1 VGVFF
6 PGDRDLADDPAAC
19 LPREHDRAPC
29 HPTAERMVDAFWSL
43 ITTPWALQPDTL
55 LGAALLAL
63 LAALLGEVVWRVLR
77 WPRLLGY
84 TLVGTALALAGR
96 GAVGDEPALRLAV
109 DGALALLLFEAGARL
124 NLRWLGRNP
133 WLMATSVAEAAL
145 AGIAVWL
152 VLRSLSVAPGVAGPL
167 SIIAIAVSPAVLQ
180 RVVGELHAAGQVTE
194 RLLTLAALNT
204 LYAVLALK
212 LFSAGLLLS
221 DPGTWLEA
229 LSPVL
234 FSFCGSILVG
244 AALGEGLALI
254 ARRLDLRE
262 ENAMVLLLAAVLL
275 ALVVAKTLQLSALL
289 VPLLAGIWLR
299 NRSERPWVWPRHFG
313 SAGGVL
319 VLVMFVAVGSAWR
332 IDALVGALGVAAALV
347 LARAVAKA
355 LAVLALARPSGLGTG
370 QALCLGAALT
380 PMSATAWVLALDFG
394 ARHAAA
400 AAQLM
405 PLLLTALAL
414 LELSAPLLVVASLRL
429 AGEIDVQR
437 KGKKQ

>member
-1 VGVFF
+1 
-6 PGDRDLADDPAAC
+6 
-19 LPREHDRAPC
+19 
-29 HPTAERMVDAFWSL
+29 MVDAFWSL
-43 ITTPWALQPDTL
+43 LTTPWALQPDTL
-55 LGAALLAL
+55 VGAALLAL

-77 WPRLLGY
+77 WPRMLGY
-84 TLVGTALALAGR
+84 TMVGTVLAIASQGAG
-96 GAVGDEPALRLAV
+96 GHEPALRLAI
-109 DGALALLLFEAGARL
+109 DGGLALLLFDAGVRL

-133 WLMATSVAEAAL
+133 WLLASSVAEAAL

-152 VLRSLSVAPGVAGPL
+152 VLRSFAIPPEVAAPL
-167 SIIAIAVSPAVLQ
+167 AIIASAVSPVVLL

-204 LYAVLALK
+204 LYAVLAMK

-275 ALVVAKTLQLSALL
+275 ALVISKTLQLSALL

-313 SAGGVL
+313 SAGAAL

-332 IDALVGALGVAAALV
+332 PEGLAPALGIALA
-347 LARAVAKA
+347 LILTRAVAKS
-355 LAVLALARPSGLGTG
+355 LAVLALARPSGLGVA
-370 QALCLGAALT
+370 QAMCLGVALL
-380 PMSATAWVLALDFG
+380 PMSATAWVLGLDFA
-394 ARHAAA
+394 ARHPSAGT
-400 AAQLM
+400 QLM
-405 PLLLTALAL
+405 PLLLATLAV
-414 LELSAPLLVVASLRL
+414 LELAAPLVVMASLRV
-429 AGEIDVQR
+429 AGEIDVQGQ
-437 KGKKQ
+437 GKS

>member
-1 VGVFF
+1 
-6 PGDRDLADDPAAC
+6 
-19 LPREHDRAPC
+19 
-29 HPTAERMVDAFWSL
+29 MVDAFWSL

-405 PLLLTALAL
+405 PLLLTTLAL

>member
-1 VGVFF
+1 M
-6 PGDRDLADDPAAC
+6 
-19 LPREHDRAPC
+19 
-29 HPTAERMVDAFWSL
+29 TDAFWSL
-43 ITTPWALQPDTL
+43 ITTPWALQPNTL

-63 LAALLGEVVWRVLR
+63 LAALLGEVVWRLLR
-77 WPRLLGY
+77 WPRMLGY
-84 TLVGTALALAGR
+84 GIVGTVLALAGV
-96 GAVGDEPALRLAV
+96 GASGHEPALRLAI

-124 NLRWLGRNP
+124 NLRWLARNP
-133 WLMATSVAEAAL
+133 WLMASSVAEAAL
-145 AGIAVWL
+145 AGVAVWL
-152 VLRSLSVAPGVAGPL
+152 VLRSFAIAPDVAAPL
-167 SIIAIAVSPAVLQ
+167 AIIAAAASPAVLL

-194 RLLTLAALNT
+194 RLLALATLNT
-204 LYAVLALK
+204 LYAVLAMK

-234 FSFCGSILVG
+234 FSFCGSILLG

-275 ALVVAKTLQLSALL
+275 ALVAAKTLQLSALL

-332 IDALVGALGVAAALV
+332 LDSLVASIGIAAALV
-347 LARAVAKA
+347 LARAVAKS
-355 LAVLALARPSGLGTG
+355 LAVLVLARPSGLGIG
-370 QALCLGAALT
+370 QSLCLGAALL
-380 PMSATAWVLALDFG
+380 PMSGTAWVLGLDYA
-394 ARHAAA
+394 ARHPAAG
-400 AAQLM
+400 AQLM
-405 PLLLTALAL
+405 PVLLAALAL
-414 LELSAPLLVVASLRL
+414 LELAAPLVVMASLRA

-437 KGKKQ
+437 RGKDT

>member
-1 VGVFF
+1 
-6 PGDRDLADDPAAC
+6 
-19 LPREHDRAPC
+19 
-29 HPTAERMVDAFWSL
+29 
-43 ITTPWALQPDTL
+43 
-55 LGAALLAL
+55 
-63 LAALLGEVVWRVLR
+63 
-77 WPRLLGY
+77 
-84 TLVGTALALAGR
+84 
-96 GAVGDEPALRLAV
+96 
-109 DGALALLLFEAGARL
+109 
-124 NLRWLGRNP
+124 
-133 WLMATSVAEAAL
+133 
-145 AGIAVWL
+145 
-152 VLRSLSVAPGVAGPL
+152 
-167 SIIAIAVSPAVLQ
+167 
-180 RVVGELHAAGQVTE
+180 VTE

-355 LAVLALARPSGLGTG
+355 LAVLALARPSGLGTS

-394 ARHAAA
+394 ARHTAA

-405 PLLLTALAL
+405 PLLLTTLAL
-414 LELSAPLLVVASLRL
+414 LELSAPLLVMASLRL

>member
-1 VGVFF
+1 M
-6 PGDRDLADDPAAC
+6 A
-19 LPREHDRAPC
+19 
-29 HPTAERMVDAFWSL
+29 DAFWSL

-332 IDALVGALGVAAALV
+332 IDALVGALGIAAALV
-347 LARAVAKA
+347 LARAVAKS
-355 LAVLALARPSGLGTG
+355 LAVLALARPSGLGTR

-405 PLLLTALAL
+405 PLLLTTLAL
-414 LELSAPLLVVASLRL
+414 LELSAPLLVMASLRL

-437 KGKKQ
+437 KGKKR

>member
-1 VGVFF
+1 MT
-6 PGDRDLADDPAAC
+6 DTL
-19 LPREHDRAPC
+19 
-29 HPTAERMVDAFWSL
+29 WSL

-63 LAALLGEVVWRVLR
+63 LAALVGEVVWRTLR
-77 WPRLLGY
+77 WPRMLGY
-84 TLVGTALALAGR
+84 TLVGTVLALASR
-96 GAVGDEPALRLAV
+96 GATGHEPALRLAI

-124 NLRWLGRNP
+124 NLRWLARNP
-133 WLMATSVAEAAL
+133 WLLATSLFEAAL
-145 AGIAVWL
+145 AGVAVWSM
-152 VLRSLSVAPGVAGPL
+152 LRSLAIAPEVAAPL
-167 SIIAIAVSPAVLQ
+167 AIIAAGVSPAVLQ

-204 LYAVLALK
+204 LYAVLAMK

-234 FSFCGSILVG
+234 FSFFGSILVG

-254 ARRLDLRE
+254 ARRFDLRE
-262 ENAMVLLLAAVLL
+262 DNAMVLLLAAVLL
-275 ALVVAKTLQLSALL
+275 ALVIAKTLQLSALL

-319 VLVMFVAVGSAWR
+319 VLVLFVAVASAWR
-332 IDALVGALGVAAALV
+332 LDTVGATIGIAAALV

-355 LAVLALARPSGLGTG
+355 LAVLLLARPSGLGLG
-370 QALCLGAALT
+370 QALCLGAALL
-380 PMSATAWVLALDFG
+380 PMSATAWVLALDFS
-394 ARHAAA
+394 ARHPAAG
-400 AAQLM
+400 AQLM
-405 PLLLTALAL
+405 PVLLSCLAL
-414 LELSAPLLVVASLRL
+414 LELTAPLVVMASLRA
-429 AGEIDVQR
+429 AGEIDVQGR
-437 KGKKQ
+437 QKTP

>member
-1 VGVFF
+1 
-6 PGDRDLADDPAAC
+6 
-19 LPREHDRAPC
+19 
-29 HPTAERMVDAFWSL
+29 
-43 ITTPWALQPDTL
+43 
-55 LGAALLAL
+55 
-63 LAALLGEVVWRVLR
+63 VLR

-332 IDALVGALGVAAALV
+332 IDALVGALGIAAALV
-347 LARAVAKA
+347 LARAVAKSM
-355 LAVLALARPSGLGTG
+355 AVLALARPSGLGTR

-394 ARHAAA
+394 TRHAAA

-405 PLLLTALAL
+405 PLLLTTLAL
-414 LELSAPLLVVASLRL
+414 LELSAPLLVMASLRL

-437 KGKKQ
+437 KGKKR

>member
-1 VGVFF
+1 M
-6 PGDRDLADDPAAC
+6 A
-19 LPREHDRAPC
+19 
-29 HPTAERMVDAFWSL
+29 DAFWSL

-133 WLMATSVAEAAL
+133 WLMATSMAEAAL

-332 IDALVGALGVAAALV
+332 IDALVGALGIAAALV

-355 LAVLALARPSGLGTG
+355 LAVLALARPSGLGTS
-370 QALCLGAALT
+370 QALFLGAALT

-394 ARHAAA
+394 ARHTAA

-405 PLLLTALAL
+405 PLLLTTLAL
-414 LELSAPLLVVASLRL
+414 LELSAPLLVMASLRL

>member
-1 VGVFF
+1 
-6 PGDRDLADDPAAC
+6 
-19 LPREHDRAPC
+19 
-29 HPTAERMVDAFWSL
+29 M
-43 ITTPWALQPDTL
+43 
-55 LGAALLAL
+55 
-63 LAALLGEVVWRVLR
+63 
-77 WPRLLGY
+77 
-84 TLVGTALALAGR
+84 
-96 GAVGDEPALRLAV
+96 
-109 DGALALLLFEAGARL
+109 
-124 NLRWLGRNP
+124 
-133 WLMATSVAEAAL
+133 
-145 AGIAVWL
+145 
-152 VLRSLSVAPGVAGPL
+152 
-167 SIIAIAVSPAVLQ
+167 
-180 RVVGELHAAGQVTE
+180 GELHAAGQVTE
-194 RLLTLAALNT
+194 RLLALAALNT

-244 AALGEGLALI
+244 AALGEGLALM

-289 VPLLAGIWLR
+289 VPLLAGLWLR

-332 IDALVGALGVAAALV
+332 VDALAGALGIAAALV

-394 ARHAAA
+394 ASHPAAG
-400 AAQLM
+400 AQLM
-405 PLLLTALAL
+405 PILLAALAV
-414 LELSAPLLVVASLRL
+414 LELAAPLLVMASLRM

-437 KGKKQ
+437 KANKP

>member
-1 VGVFF
+1 M
-6 PGDRDLADDPAAC
+6 A
-19 LPREHDRAPC
+19 
-29 HPTAERMVDAFWSL
+29 DAFWSL

-332 IDALVGALGVAAALV
+332 IDALVGALGIAAALV

-355 LAVLALARPSGLGTG
+355 LAVLALARPSGLGTS

-394 ARHAAA
+394 ARHTAA

-405 PLLLTALAL
+405 PLLLTTLAL
-414 LELSAPLLVVASLRL
+414 LELSAPLLVMASLRL

-437 KGKKQ
+437 RGKKQ

>member
-1 VGVFF
+1 
-6 PGDRDLADDPAAC
+6 
-19 LPREHDRAPC
+19 
-29 HPTAERMVDAFWSL
+29 MSDAFWSL
-43 ITTPWALQPDTL
+43 VTSPWALQPDTL
-55 LGAALLAL
+55 LGAAVLAL
-63 LAALLGEVVWRVLR
+63 TAALLGEVVWRTLR
-77 WPRLLGY
+77 WPRMLGY
-84 TLVGTALALAGR
+84 SVVGTVLALASS
-96 GAVGDEPALRLAV
+96 GATGHEPALRLAI
-109 DGALALLLFEAGARL
+109 DGALALLLFDAGARL

-133 WLMATSVAEAAL
+133 WLLASSIAEAAL

-152 VLRSLSVAPGVAGPL
+152 VLRSFAIAPEVAVPL
-167 SIIAIAVSPAVLQ
+167 AIIASAVSPAVLL

-204 LYAVLALK
+204 LYAVLAMK

-313 SAGGVL
+313 SAGAML

-332 IDALVGALGVAAALV
+332 LEALVPAIGIAMALV
-347 LARAVAKA
+347 LTRAAAKSF
-355 LAVLALARPSGLGTG
+355 AVLALARPSGLGVA
-370 QALCLGAALT
+370 QAICLGVALL
-380 PMSATAWVLALDFG
+380 PMSATAWVLGLDF
-394 ARHAAA
+394 AASHPA
-400 AAQLM
+400 AGGRLM
-405 PLLLTALAL
+405 PVLLATLAL
-414 LELSAPLLVVASLRL
+414 LELAAPLIVMASLRV
-429 AGEIDVQR
+429 AGEIDVQGR
-437 KGKKQ
+437 GKS

>member
-1 VGVFF
+1 M
-6 PGDRDLADDPAAC
+6 
-19 LPREHDRAPC
+19 
-29 HPTAERMVDAFWSL
+29 TDAFWSL
-43 ITTPWALQPDTL
+43 ITTPWALQPNTL

-63 LAALLGEVVWRVLR
+63 LAALLGEVVWRLLR
-77 WPRLLGY
+77 WPRMLGY
-84 TLVGTALALAGR
+84 GIVGTVLALAGV
-96 GAVGDEPALRLAV
+96 GASGHEPALRLAI

-124 NLRWLGRNP
+124 NLRWLARNP
-133 WLMATSVAEAAL
+133 WLMASSVAEATL
-145 AGIAVWL
+145 AGVAVWL
-152 VLRSLSVAPGVAGPL
+152 VLRSFAIAPDVAAPL
-167 SIIAIAVSPAVLQ
+167 AIIAAAASPAVLL

-194 RLLTLAALNT
+194 RLLALATLNT
-204 LYAVLALK
+204 LYAVLAMK

-234 FSFCGSILVG
+234 FSFCGSILLG

-275 ALVVAKTLQLSALL
+275 ALVAAKTLQLSALL

-332 IDALVGALGVAAALV
+332 LDSLVASIGIAAALV
-347 LARAVAKA
+347 LARAVAKS
-355 LAVLALARPSGLGTG
+355 LAVLVLARPSGLGIG
-370 QALCLGAALT
+370 QSLCLGAALL
-380 PMSATAWVLALDFG
+380 PMSGTAWVLGLDYA
-394 ARHAAA
+394 ARHPAAG
-400 AAQLM
+400 AQLM
-405 PLLLTALAL
+405 PVLLAALAL
-414 LELSAPLLVVASLRL
+414 LELAAPLVVMASLRA

-437 KGKKQ
+437 RGKDT

>member
-1 VGVFF
+1 M
-6 PGDRDLADDPAAC
+6 A
-19 LPREHDRAPC
+19 
-29 HPTAERMVDAFWSL
+29 DAFWSL

-332 IDALVGALGVAAALV
+332 IDALVGALGIATALV

-355 LAVLALARPSGLGTG
+355 LAVLALARPSGLGTS

-394 ARHAAA
+394 ARHTAA

-405 PLLLTALAL
+405 PLLLTTLAL
-414 LELSAPLLVVASLRL
+414 LELSAPLLVMASLHL